1 MLEQGSTI
9 SEIAEQRGLTEAT
22 VVGHI
27 ERIITSGAAINL
39 APLLPPPERVH
50 RILDALNTI
59 DGDRLAPVR
68 QSLGDDFSYEEI
80 RLVRIL
86 GLQTT
91 E

>member
-22 VVGHI
+22 VLAHI
-27 ERIITSGAAINL
+27 ERIVAAGEAINL
-39 APLLPPPERVH
+39 APLLPPSERVH

-86 GLQTT
+86 RLQTT

>member
-1 MLEQGSTI
+1 M
-9 SEIAEQRGLTEAT
+9 
-22 VVGHI
+22 GHI
-27 ERIITSGAAINL
+27 ERIIRSGAAINL
-39 APLLPPPERVH
+39 APLLPPTERVH

-68 QSLGDDFSYEEI
+68 QSLGDGFSYEEI